1 MKKIFPYS
9 KEIENKVIE
18 MGKNKEPVKLP
29 TIIATERKHMDI
41 SSFYDTASI
50 LLDTYRNVYDGI
62 KTIYSNIKDIFQ
74 DNMFTIENLDKF
86 NKYIHYCKYSKKKRV
101 RNKYKNKL
109 KKIIKPGY
117 IEKIL
122 KDIEEV

>member
-18 MGKNKEPVKLP
+18 MGK
-29 TIIATERKHMDI
+29 
-41 SSFYDTASI
+41 
-50 LLDTYRNVYDGI
+50 
-62 KTIYSNIKDIFQ
+62 
-74 DNMFTIENLDKF
+74 
-86 NKYIHYCKYSKKKRV
+86 
-101 RNKYKNKL
+101 NKYKNKL